1 MTTDG
6 VADAAPF
13 VVVGVSGGIAAY
25 KVVELVRGLRESGAT
40 VQVIATASALEF
52 VGAPTWEAISGRPVM
67 TSMWQDVH
75 SVPHVRLAQE
85 ADAVVVAPATAD
97 LLARTVHGRSDDL
110 LTATILTARGP
121 VILAPAMHTEMW
133 ENDATVANVAALRAR
148 GIVVVEPAVGRLT
161 GGDSGPGRLPDPQA
175 IIEVTRRVLDR
186 GVTGLAADL
195 HGRTVLI
202 TAGGTR
208 EPIDPVRWIGNRS
221 SGKQGYALARAAV
234 ARGAQVTLVSA
245 NVDLPDPAGALVLK
259 VESAEQMRAAVTGR
273 AGAAHAI
280 VMAAAVADH
289 RPQDPSVHK
298 TKKHD
303 GAPRSL
309 ALIENP
315 DILAGLVKDRALDD
329 ARRHQVL
336 VGFAAETGDDS
347 SGALDHAKAKML
359 RKGCDLLIFNDVSQ
373 GRVFGSD
380 HTSAMILSQE
390 AGFITEHVVIE
401 GSKDTLA
408 DAVWDAVVLRW
419 SH

>member
-25 KVVELVRGLRESGAT
+25 KVVELVRGLREMGAT
-40 VQVIATASALEF
+40 VQVVVTDSAVEF

-75 SVPHVRLAQE
+75 TVPHVRLAQE

-97 LLARTVHGRSDDL
+97 LLARTVHGRADDL
-110 LTATILTARGP
+110 LTSTILTARCP
-121 VILAPAMHTEMW
+121 VVLAPAMHTEMW
-133 ENDATVANVAALRAR
+133 ENDATVANVATLRAR

-186 GVTGLAADL
+186 GVAGLAADL

-208 EPIDPVRWIGNRS
+208 EAIDPVRWIGNRS
-221 SGKQGYALARAAV
+221 SGRQGYALARAAV
-234 ARGAQVTLVSA
+234 ARGANVTLISA
-245 NVDLPDPAGALVLK
+245 NVEMPDPAGAQVVK

-273 AGAAHAI
+273 AGGAHAI

-289 RPQDPSVHK
+289 RPQDPSTHK
-298 TKKHD
+298 TKKQD
-303 GAPRSL
+303 GSPTSL

-315 DILAGLVKDRALDD
+315 DILAGLVRDRVLDP
-329 ARRHQVL
+329 ARQHQVL
-336 VGFAAETGDDS
+336 VGFAAETGDES
-347 SGALDHAKAKML
+347 TQALVHAKAKIL
-359 RKGCDLLIFNDVSQ
+359 SKGCDLLVFNDVSQ

-380 HTSAMILSQE
+380 LTAAVILSQD
-390 AGFITEHVVIE
+390 AGTITEHALIE
-401 GSKDTLA
+401 GSKEKLA

>member
-25 KVVELVRGLRESGAT
+25 KVVELVRGLREMGAT
-40 VQVIATASALEF
+40 VQVVVTDSAVEF

-75 SVPHVRLAQE
+75 TVPHVRLAQE

-97 LLARTVHGRSDDL
+97 LLARTVHGRADDL
-110 LTATILTARGP
+110 LTSTILTARCP
-121 VILAPAMHTEMW
+121 VVLAPAMHTEMW
-133 ENDATVANVAALRAR
+133 ENEATVANVATLRAR

-175 IIEVTRRVLDR
+175 IIEVTRRVLER
-186 GVTGLAADL
+186 GVAGLAADL
-195 HGRTVLI
+195 HGRVVLI

-208 EPIDPVRWIGNRS
+208 EAIDPVRWIGNRS
-221 SGKQGYALARAAV
+221 SGRQGYALARAAV
-234 ARGAQVTLVSA
+234 ARGANVTLISA
-245 NVDLPDPAGALVLK
+245 NVDLPDPAGTQIVK

-273 AGAAHAI
+273 AGSAHAI

-289 RPQDPSVHK
+289 RPQDPSSHK
-298 TKKHD
+298 TKKQD
-303 GAPRSL
+303 GAPTSL
-309 ALIENP
+309 TLVENP
-315 DILAGLVKDRALDD
+315 DILAGLVRDRALDP
-329 ARRHQVL
+329 ARQRQVL

-347 SGALDHAKAKML
+347 TQPLAHAKAKIL
-359 RKGCDLLIFNDVSQ
+359 SKGCDLLVFNDVSQ

-380 HTSAMILSQE
+380 LTSAVILSQE
-390 AGFITEHVVIE
+390 DGTITEQAFIE
-401 GSKDTLA
+401 GSKESLA